1 MKLYLFNNHDA
12 VAIDDHAE
20 TITVVPDKGG
30 VMSIEGQRFEV
41 EGTGSPVPRVE
52 GVGRVFATYTT
63 TDGIRYQIL
72 APRLAAGVPI
82 TSAMP
87 MEAYVMVRV
96 HVDKL
101 ERTIEDV
108 RAELLAFK
116 GQIKHDA
123 LGFMMTE
130 TEAETE
136 QTEQNENGGTNQ

>member
-12 VAIDDHAE
+12 VAIEDHAG

-30 VMSIEGQRFEV
+30 VMSIDGQRFEV
-41 EGTGSPVPRVE
+41 KGTGSPVPRVE

-63 TDGIRYQIL
+63 TDGVRYQIL

-123 LGFMMTE
+123 LGFMMSE
-130 TEAETE
+130 VETE
-136 QTEQNENGGTNQ
+136 QHENGGTNQ

>member
-12 VAIDDHAE
+12 VAIEDHAE

-30 VMSIEGQRFEV
+30 VMSIDGQRFEV
-41 EGTGSPVPRVE
+41 KGTGSPVPRAE

-63 TDGIRYQIL
+63 TEGVRYQIL

-87 MEAYVMVRV
+87 METYVMVRV

-101 ERTIEDV
+101 EHEIEDI
-108 RAELLAFK
+108 RADLLAFK

-123 LGFMMTE
+123 LGFMMSE
-130 TEAETE
+130 TETE
-136 QTEQNENGGTNQ
+136 QTEQNKNGGTNQ